1 MPLINGTPESIQT
14 AYVNQFR
21 TGFEDA
27 YQQFKSNL
35 LSYVEMERQASEFD
49 YYDRIG
55 IAEEM
60 TEDTTRYGDNPVSEI
75 EFDRRRIGL
84 RDYELGKYIDPKDL
98 IRVAQDP
105 RNAISRA
112 MQASGYRKIDDV
124 IIQTYFAPAYT
135 GKKGEKL
142 IDWVGS
148 SSSAKDGTGDDR
160 ISVGA
165 YSSGHTNPI
174 TSGGRF
180 LRIEGNFEGI
190 HVGVQYDGTG
200 SGTVD
205 TGLTLAKLKGVRQTM
220 MRLDALRQ
228 DETLNCF
235 LTAQQF
241 DDLLSIDE
249 VINADYTT
257 RKNLAEGNVTTFLG
271 FRFIHAENL
280 PVDSEG
286 NRRVM
291 VFKPSALKLAI
302 GKALSADMWL
312 DTARKKI
319 PYIYFK
325 QSLGGS
331 RMWGEVAAEIVCAE

>member
-1 MPLINGTPESIQT
+1 MALTNGTAASIQT

-21 TGFEDA
+21 TGFADA
-27 YQQFKSNL
+27 YQQWKSNL
-35 LSYVEMERQASEFD
+35 LPYVEMERQSAEFD

-60 TEDTTRYGDNPVSEI
+60 TEDVTRYGDNPVSEI
-75 EFDRRRIGL
+75 EFDRRRIHL

-98 IRVAQDP
+98 IRVATDP
-105 RNAISRA
+105 KNAISRA

-124 IIQTYFAPAYT
+124 IIDSYFGTAYT
-135 GKKGEKL
+135 GKAGATQ
-142 IDWVGS
+142 ISWVGA
-148 SSSAKDGTGDDR
+148 SANAIDATGDDS

-165 YSSGHTNPI
+165 YSAGHTNPI
-174 TSGGRF
+174 TTAAPFQLISG
-180 LRIEGNFEGI
+180 NYEGI

-200 SGTVD
+200 SGSTD
-205 TGLTLAKLKGVRQTM
+205 LGLTLEKLKATRQTM

-228 DETLNCF
+228 DETLTAF
-235 LTAQQF
+235 LTAKQF
-241 DDLLSIDE
+241 DDLLGIDE
-249 VINADYTT
+249 VINSDYST

-271 FRFIHAENL
+271 FRFVHAENL
-280 PVDSEG
+280 PTNSEG
-286 NRRVM
+286 DRRVM
-291 VFKPSALKLAI
+291 VFKPSAVKLAI
-302 GKALSADMWL
+302 GKALTADMWL

-331 RMWGEVAAEIVCAE
+331 RMWGEVAAELVCAE